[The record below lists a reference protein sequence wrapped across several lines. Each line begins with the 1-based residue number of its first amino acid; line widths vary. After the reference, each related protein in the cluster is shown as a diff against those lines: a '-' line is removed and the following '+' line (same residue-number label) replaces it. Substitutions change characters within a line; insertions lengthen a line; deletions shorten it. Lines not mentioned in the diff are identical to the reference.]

1 MMQPLHTEH
10 AASPARFAQGFWRTT
25 LAALAVLA
33 ALAALAVAGALG
45 GCSSTAGS
53 ARSSDPASQQQP
65 QGASGV
71 TVFGD
76 IDVGVTKERTR

>member
-1 MMQPLHTEH
+1 MQALK
-10 AASPARFAQGFWRTT
+10 
-25 LAALAVLA
+25 LAATASMAGSVCRT
-33 ALAALAVAGALG
+33 ALVALAVAAALG
-45 GCSSTAGS
+45 GCTTTGY

-76 IDVGVTKERTR
+76 IDVNVTRERTR

>member
-1 MMQPLHTEH
+1 MEPLNRAPT
-10 AASPARFAQGFWRTT
+10 ASMAGSVCCT
-25 LAALAVLA
+25 ALV
-33 ALAALAVAGALG
+33 ALEVTAALG
-45 GCSSTAGS
+45 GCTTTGS

-76 IDVGVTKERTR
+76 IDVNVTRERTR

>member
-10 AASPARFAQGFWRTT
+10 AASPVRLAQGFWRTT
-25 LAALAVLA
+25 LA

>member
-1 MMQPLHTEH
+1 MMQTPGTASTPSS
-10 AASPARFAQGFWRTT
+10 AAVAQGFWRTAP
-25 LAALAVLA
+25 AALVVA
-33 ALAALAVAGALG
+33 AALG
-45 GCSSTAGS
+45 GCTTTGS

-76 IDVGVTKERTR
+76 IDVNVTRERTR

>member
-25 LAALAVLA
+25 LAALAV
-33 ALAALAVAGALG
+33 AGALG
-45 GCSSTAGS
+45 GCTSTAGS
-53 ARSSDPASQQQP
+53 ARSSDPAGQDAAAAGREV

>member
-1 MMQPLHTEH
+1 MMQALNRAPT
-10 AASPARFAQGFWRTT
+10 ASMAGSVRRTS
-25 LAALAVLA
+25 LVALAVV
-33 ALAALAVAGALG
+33 AVLG
-45 GCSSTAGS
+45 GCTTTGS

-76 IDVGVTKERTR
+76 IDVNVTRERTR

>member
-1 MMQPLHTEH
+1 MKQRRHGDGP
-10 AASPARFAQGFWRTT
+10 AASLAWGFWR
-25 LAALAVLA
+25 A
-33 ALAALAVAGALG
+33 ALAALAVSGALG
-45 GCSSTAGS
+45 GCSSTASS

-65 QGASGV
+65 KGASGV

>member
-10 AASPARFAQGFWRTT
+10 AASPVRFAQGFWRTT
-25 LAALAVLA
+25 
-33 ALAALAVAGALG
+33 LAALAVAGALG

-53 ARSSDPASQQQP
+53 ARSSDSASQQQP

>member
-25 LAALAVLA
+25 LAALAV
-33 ALAALAVAGALG
+33 AGALG
-45 GCSSTAGS
+45 GCTSTAGS
-53 ARSSDPASQQQP
+53 ARSSDPASWQQP

-76 IDVGVTKERTR
+76 IDVDVTKERTR

>member
-1 MMQPLHTEH
+1 MMKRHSAEP
-10 AASPARFAQGFWRTT
+10 AASPARFAQGLLRTT
-25 LAALAVLA
+25 LV
-33 ALAALAVAGALG
+33 ALAVAGVLG

>member
-25 LAALAVLA
+25 LAALA

>member
-1 MMQPLHTEH
+1 MQPLHTEH
-10 AASPARFAQGFWRTT
+10 AASPARFARFAQGFWRTA
-25 LAALAVLA
+25 LVALAV
-33 ALAALAVAGALG
+33 VGVLG

-53 ARSSDPASQQQP
+53 ARSGDPASQQQP

>member
-1 MMQPLHTEH
+1 MMKPLNM
-10 AASPARFAQGFWRTT
+10 ASTASMAGSVCRT
-25 LAALAVLA
+25 ALV
-33 ALAALAVAGALG
+33 ALAVAAALC
-45 GCSSTAGS
+45 GCTTTGY

-76 IDVGVTKERTR
+76 NDVNVTRERTR

>member
-1 MMQPLHTEH
+1 MMQTPGTASTPSS
-10 AASPARFAQGFWRTT
+10 AAVAQGFWRTA
-25 LAALAVLA
+25 LVALMVAA
-33 ALAALAVAGALG
+33 ALG
-45 GCSSTAGS
+45 GCTTTGS

-76 IDVGVTKERTR
+76 IDVNVTRERTR

>member
-1 MMQPLHTEH
+1 MSQQH
-10 AASPARFAQGFWRTT
+10 AESTTVPAGRLWRT
-25 LAALAVLA
+25 ALVV
-33 ALAALAVAGALG
+33 LAVAGALG
-45 GCSSTAGS
+45 GCSSTSSS
-53 ARSSDPASQQQP
+53 ARSSDPASPQ

>member
-25 LAALAVLA
+25 LAALAV
-33 ALAALAVAGALG
+33 AGALG
-45 GCSSTAGS
+45 GCSSTTGS

>member
-1 MMQPLHTEH
+1 MMKSLKLAPT
-10 AASPARFAQGFWRTT
+10 ASMAGRVCRS
-25 LAALAVLA
+25 ALV
-33 ALAALAVAGALG
+33 ALAVAAALG
-45 GCSSTAGS
+45 GCTTAGF

-76 IDVGVTKERTR
+76 IDVNVTRERTR

>member
-25 LAALAVLA
+25 LAALAV
-33 ALAALAVAGALG
+33 AGALG
-45 GCSSTAGS
+45 VCSSTAGS
-53 ARSSDPASQQQP
+53 ARSGDPASQQQP

>member
-1 MMQPLHTEH
+1 MQAPNMEPT
-10 AASPARFAQGFWRTT
+10 ASMAGSVCRT
-25 LAALAVLA
+25 ALV
-33 ALAALAVAGALG
+33 ALAVAAALG
-45 GCSSTAGS
+45 GCTTTGS

-76 IDVGVTKERTR
+76 IDVNVTRERTR

>member
-25 LAALAVLA
+25 LAALAV
-33 ALAALAVAGALG
+33 AGALG
-45 GCSSTAGS
+45 GCTSTAGS
-53 ARSSDPASQQQP
+53 ARSSDPTSQQPP

-76 IDVGVTKERTR
+76 IDVNVTRERTR

>member
-1 MMQPLHTEH
+1 MMQMLNTEYTV
-10 AASPARFAQGFWRTT
+10 SPARLAQGFWRT
-25 LAALAVLA
+25 
-33 ALAALAVAGALG
+33 ALAAMAVAGALS
-45 GCSSTAGS
+45 GCGSTSGV

-76 IDVGVTKERTR
+76 IDVNVTRERTR

>member
-1 MMQPLHTEH
+1 MMQPLNTEST
-10 AASPARFAQGFWRTT
+10 ASPASFARGFWRT
-25 LAALAVLA
+25 ALVV
-33 ALAALAVAGALG
+33 LAVAGALG

-53 ARSSDPASQQQP
+53 ARSSDRASQQPP

-76 IDVGVTKERTR
+76 IDVNVTRERTR